1 MAHVGSVECTVPGL
15 GLALR
20 GERYAPAAPSA
31 KTDEGRWLLLHGWL
45 DNADSFSQLAPRLCA
60 ADAAIFGDVVALDMA
75 GHGLSD
81 HRKAPYHVVDF
92 AAEAVAVADELWGK
106 GCRFSVLGHSLGG
119 GVALLVAGGWPD
131 RIIRVAA
138 VESAGALAARAED
151 APTSLNKACRRVP
164 SGKSAVFADAAAAAE
179 RRATKNVIPDK
190 SFTVVEAAIL
200 AKRGL
205 RREGDGVT
213 WRTDPWLLAPSRL
226 RLEREQA
233 LAFAAATTAP
243 ALVVVAR
250 DGAFCRGRRFDP
262 FARATVF
269 LTRLASAALRF
280 AGRVLPLPRALRTA
294 RDDFGTLN
302 DMGRRVRA
310 LAKGTTAILPT
321 GGHHCHM
328 TEPDAVAA
336 QIVAWARRPDDD
348 ASASGETSTR

>member
-1 MAHVGSVECTVPGL
+1 MIENGRR
-15 GLALR
+15 LAEFRPLR
-20 GERYAPAAPSA
+20 
-31 KTDEGRWLLLHGWL
+31 
-45 DNADSFSQLAPRLCA
+45 
-60 ADAAIFGDVVALDMA
+60 
-75 GHGLSD
+75 
-81 HRKAPYHVVDF
+81 YHVVDF

-328 TEPDAVAA
+328 TERGAASKTARQGDDTTERAAASPADRQGTTRLSAPRRRPRIVRLGSSVPLKLERPRRRPDAVAA